1 MREMFQAANPSL
13 NPQLR
18 CGDHSGKSTREKEAL
33 LNHMDVCLSKQ
44 TQKMQV
50 HKCTHTQFPIL
61 KKMNTQL
68 EIAQVEFCLQLAKVI
83 WILVQFSPLQI

>member
-1 MREMFQAANPSL
+1 
-13 NPQLR
+13 
-18 CGDHSGKSTREKEAL
+18 
-33 LNHMDVCLSKQ
+33 
-44 TQKMQV
+44 MQV